1 MTRNITFQK
10 SIFLFIAILFSLK
23 VFSQEYNE
31 YAPFLIYKNY
41 VVIDTDTVNRYNEFL
56 EKDGF
61 WIKYV
66 LNFNCGTEKYSTYYD
81 TVTLS
86 SNCTVEWIHLSE
98 KDSIFSVYQ
107 ILILEYQY
115 YNNGQKVGV
124 WNGFY
129 PRGEKHYDAVFS
141 NNHLKKVFIY
151 QKHSGKKM
159 KFIKKKGKGI
169 YFAKRLNTWEKI
181 TEEEVNKMF
190 GWE

>member
-1 MTRNITFQK
+1 MTRKFTFQK
-10 SIFLFIAILFSLK
+10 LMFLFILILFSLK
-23 VFSQEYNE
+23 VFSQEYNR

-41 VVIDTDTVNRYNEFL
+41 VVVDNDTVNRYNEFGK
-56 EKDGF
+56 KDGF
-61 WIKYV
+61 WIKYI
-66 LNFNCGTEKYSTYYD
+66 LSPYIIIEEIRTSEDTCISTYRY
-81 TVTLS
+81 
-86 SNCTVEWIHLSE
+86 LSE
-98 KDSIFSVYQ
+98 NDSIFSMFE
-107 ILILEYQY
+107 ILVLERQY
-115 YNNGQKVGV
+115 YNNGQRIGI

-141 NNHLKKVFIY
+141 NNCLKKVFLY